1 MMVTRSI
8 GLIAAAAVITLS
20 AGAISPSGAP
30 ASAANVPTIT
40 LSQPAFTQYASDF
53 VSYPDFNNWDAG
65 FTFHWT
71 INAPSGICSQT
82 LTYANYDTLGGD
94 VDPLLNQDSETVS
107 LPRTARSFAARS
119 NTMDFS
125 RSGYSV
131 VVRMKECNGRH
142 VASNPVHT
150 VIQPGEDLDPAMH
163 YSKGWS
169 VSHCSCWS
177 DTTTHRTSSKNAS
190 VSFQTAPAYDRS
202 GVDVALVMPKANNRG
217 SAAVYVDGVHR
228 ATVNTYSKT
237 ATNRTIVY
245 QVVLAGLTR
254 HTVKIVNLATHG
266 HPRID
271 VDATINSG

>member
-8 GLIAAAAVITLS
+8 GLIAAAAVLTLT
-20 AGAISPSGAP
+20 AGAISASGAS
-30 ASAANVPTIT
+30 ASASNAPSIT
-40 LSQPAFTQYASDF
+40 LSQPTFTQYASDF

-71 INAPSGICSQT
+71 IKAPAGICSQT

-94 VDPLLNQDSETVS
+94 VDPVLNQDSETVS
-107 LPRTARSFAARS
+107 LSKWARSYAARS
-119 NTMDFS
+119 DTMDFS

-131 VVRMKECNGRH
+131 VIRMKECNGRH
-142 VASNPVHT
+142 VTSNPVHT
-150 VIQPGEDLDPAMH
+150 VIQPGEDIDPAMH

-177 DTTTHRTSSKNAS
+177 DATTHRTSSKNAS
-190 VSFQTAPAYDRS
+190 VSFQTAAPYDHS
-202 GVDVALVMPKANNRG
+202 GVDVALVMPKASNRG
-217 SAAVYVDGVHR
+217 SADVYVDGVRR

-237 ATNRTIVY
+237 AMNRTIVY
-245 QVVLAGLTR
+245 QVVLSGWAR

-271 VDATINSG
+271 FDATINGG